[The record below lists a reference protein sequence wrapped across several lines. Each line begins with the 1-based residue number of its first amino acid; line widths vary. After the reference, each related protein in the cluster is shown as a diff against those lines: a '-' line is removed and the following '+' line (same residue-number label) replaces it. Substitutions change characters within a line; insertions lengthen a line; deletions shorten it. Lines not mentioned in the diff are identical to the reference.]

1 MNEREP
7 RGPRPVETE
16 IFRRLASMVAAGE
29 PGALATVIAT
39 RRSTPRHEGSRM
51 IVLPD
56 GTIIGSVGGGSAEAA
71 VVAAAGEVLAD
82 GKCRR
87 LELDLAGDHGVCGG
101 WMEVFV
107 EPVLQTDPFW
117 IIGAGHVGR
126 AVVEVGRTLPFRFVL
141 VDDRPDVLAGVPDHL
156 PARRLLVEPDAIRE
170 TVVVDPRGALLVAS
184 RSVELDGAYL
194 AGILAAEGDAG
205 QEFPFLGGI
214 ASRTKAGLLRRR
226 LAEGGADPRRL
237 DRLQLPVGLAVGAET
252 PAEIAVSILAEAL
265 AVLRGVDPLPAADG
279 GPGGLPFQR
288 HRKKP

>member
-1 MNEREP
+1 
-7 RGPRPVETE
+7 
-16 IFRRLASMVAAGE
+16 MVAAGE

-56 GTIIGSVGGGSAEAA
+56 GGIVGRVGGGSAEAA
-71 VVAAAGEVLAD
+71 VVAAALEVLDD
-82 GKCRR
+82 GRCRR
-87 LELDLAGDHGVCGG
+87 VELDLAGDHGVCGG
-101 WMEVFV
+101 WMEVFI

-117 IIGAGHVGR
+117 IVGAGHVGR

-141 VDDRPDVLAGVPDHL
+141 VDDRPEVLAGVPDHL
-156 PARRLLVEPDAIRE
+156 PARRILAEPGAIRE
-170 TVVVDPRGALLVAS
+170 IVEVDPRGALLMAS
-184 RSVELDGAYL
+184 RSADLDGAYL
-194 AGILAAEGDAG
+194 EEILAAEGDAG
-205 QEFPFLGGI
+205 KEFPFLGGI

-226 LAEGGADPRRL
+226 LAEAGVDPLRL
-237 DRLQLPVGLAVGAET
+237 KRLQLPVGLAVGAET

-288 HRKKP
+288 TRKKP